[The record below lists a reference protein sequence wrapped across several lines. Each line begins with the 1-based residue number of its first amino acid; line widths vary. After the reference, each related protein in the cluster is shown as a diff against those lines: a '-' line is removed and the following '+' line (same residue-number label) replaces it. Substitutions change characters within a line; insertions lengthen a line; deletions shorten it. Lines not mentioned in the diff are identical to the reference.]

1 MDKQKSSSVLQDF
14 VSFGVAALLP
24 LTLVHNHAEQG
35 NGYVSLTIYCP
46 WATGCPL
53 CRTIALL
60 INPLPHS
67 DVFEGG
73 DATRLIHVQD
83 ADPET
88 FEFDE
93 NLVIDVAV
101 FGPKLVLVALIGS
114 VLAKNGPFAEFA
126 ARGIV

>member
-1 MDKQKSSSVLQDF
+1 MDKQKSPCVLQDF
-14 VSFGVAALLP
+14 VPFGAAALLL
-24 LTLVHNHAEQG
+24 LTPIYNHAKH
-35 NGYVSLTIYCP
+35 TYCHT
-46 WATGCPL
+46 TGCPL
-53 CRTIALL
+53 CQTLALL

-88 FEFDE
+88 FEFDQ
-93 NLVIDVAV
+93 NLVVDVTV
-101 FGPKLVLVALIGS
+101 FGTKLVLVALVGS
-114 VLAKNGPFAEFA
+114 VLAKDGPFAEFA